1 VAQEGGTVFR
11 VSRPDTAAG
20 EQEHDFAQAL
30 PGGKGAIVQVWKG
43 SPSQNVIG
51 ALSFA
56 TGKVKAIATGTYAR
70 FLPPDKLLYGTA
82 DGRVFAVTFDE
93 KALAATTEPVQVLDD
108 VRSEATNGTLQF
120 AVSESGALVY
130 VPGGE
135 NEGDVVLVSRNG
147 TVTPVD
153 STWVGHFIDP
163 SLSPDGTRLAIAIS
177 GSEGNAVWV
186 KRLSNGSLTRLTLKG
201 TSDRPTWS
209 PDGRAVAYLGTR
221 GGKRTAWMRRADGS
235 NDEQLVNR
243 KAPQLDEVSFSPDG
257 RIAILRSIGTI
268 ANSRK
273 LLIATS
279 PDSAPKPLVH
289 TDYDNYAAVISP
301 NGRWIA
307 YGSNESHQDEVYVR
321 PFPAVDSA
329 RWTISVSGGTEP
341 MWSRSGR
348 ELFFRTSAG
357 DMMAVPVSTG
367 TAFQAGTPVKLFTAL
382 HFLRSERHHAYDI
395 SLDDQQFIM
404 VRNSQKNAH
413 TLGVVVNWGA
423 EIARLT
429 RK

>member
-1 VAQEGGTVFR
+1 VFR

-20 EQEHDFAQAL
+20 EQEHDYPQAL

-56 TGKVKAIATGTYAR
+56 TGKVKTIAKGTCAR
-70 FLPPDKLLYGTA
+70 FLPPDKLLYGTS

-93 KALAATTEPVQVLDD
+93 KALAATTEPVQVLDN
-108 VRSEATNGTLQF
+108 VRAEATNGTVQF

-135 NEGDVVLVSRNG
+135 TARDVVLVSRNG
-147 TVTPVD
+147 TETSVD
-153 STWVGHFIDP
+153 STWVGAFSDLA
-163 SLSPDGTRLAIAIS
+163 LSPDGSRLAMTIAGNN
-177 GSEGNAVWV
+177 GSAVWV
-186 KRLSNGSLTRLTLKG
+186 KRLPNGSLTRLTLKG
-201 TSDRPTWS
+201 ASDRPTWS
-209 PDGRAVAYLGTR
+209 PDGRTVAYLGNR
-221 GGKRTAWMRRADGS
+221 AGKRTAWMRRADGS
-235 NDEQLVNR
+235 NDEQPVNR
-243 KAPQLDEVSFSPDG
+243 KAPQLDEISFSPDG
-257 RIAILRSIGTI
+257 RLMILRSIGTT
-268 ANSRK
+268 ANTRK

-289 TDYDNYAAVISP
+289 TDYDNYGAVISP
-301 NGRWIA
+301 NGKWMA
-307 YGSNESHQDEVYVR
+307 YGSNESNQNEVYVR

-329 RWTISVSGGTEP
+329 RWTISVSGGAEP

-348 ELFFRTSAG
+348 ELFFRTSSG
-357 DMMAVPVSTG
+357 DMMAVPIAAG
-367 TAFQAGTPVKLFTAL
+367 GAFQAGTPAKLFTAPHL
-382 HFLRSERHHAYDI
+382 LADDRHHAYDI
-395 SLDDQQFIM
+395 SLNDQQFIM
-404 VRNSQKNAH
+404 VRNSQKNAQ

-423 EIARLT
+423 EIKRLT

>member
-1 VAQEGGTVFR
+1 VFR

-20 EQEHDFAQAL
+20 EQEHDYVQAL

-56 TGKVKAIATGTYAR
+56 TGKVKTIATGTYAR

-93 KALAATTEPVQVLDD
+93 NALAATTEPVQVLDD

-120 AVSESGALVY
+120 AVSESGGLVY

-135 NEGDVVLVSRNG
+135 SEADVVLVSRNG
-147 TVTPVD
+147 TVTPID
-153 STWVGHFIDP
+153 STWVGHFMDP
-163 SLSPDGTRLAIAIS
+163 TLSPDGTKLAIAIS
-177 GSEGNAVWV
+177 GNDGNGVWV
-186 KRLSNGSLTRLTLKG
+186 KRLPNGSVTRLTLKG

-209 PDGRAVAYLGTR
+209 PDGRTVAYLGTR
-221 GGKRTAWMRRADGS
+221 DGKRTVWMRRADGS
-235 NDEQLVNR
+235 NDEQLLNR

-257 RIAILRSIGTI
+257 RFTILRTVGTI

-273 LLIATS
+273 LLLATS

-301 NGRWIA
+301 NGRWVA

-367 TAFQAGTPVKLFTAL
+367 TSFQAGTPVKLFTAPHL
-382 HFLRSERHHAYDI
+382 LRSERHHAYDI
-395 SLDDQQFIM
+395 SLNDQQFIM
-404 VRNSQKNAH
+404 VRNSQKSAH
-413 TLGVVVNWGA
+413 SLGVVVNWGS
-423 EIARLT
+423 EIKRLT